1 MELKVIGAGC
11 DNCTRLYQNTAEA
24 VKQLG
29 LDADIEKVED
39 LMEII
44 RLGVMSAPSL
54 MADGKLIVS
63 GRVPSA
69 DKIAALLQKESQ
81 DIRL

>member
-81 DIRL
+81 DVRL